1 MATKKKTP
9 VKKVTAKKAPVKK
22 TSAKKA
28 PVHRA
33 AAATSSRSTFMQT
46 KFTEQTIYWL
56 IIGVVVIA
64 LAAWVL
70 SIQVQLNDMYDQIDA
85 SAASDYVPS
94 RQNL

>member
-1 MATKKKTP
+1 
-9 VKKVTAKKAPVKK
+9 
-22 TSAKKA
+22 
-28 PVHRA
+28 
-33 AAATSSRSTFMQT
+33 MQT

-85 SAASDYVPS
+85 SAASGYVPS